1 MFFLELNNTPI
12 AARIISVEQNISYDV
27 FACNSLE
34 SRNNGATQ
42 YLMQNIF
49 DYLSKLNIKYFD
61 FSRIPVGKKGAQGV
75 YDFKRATRAET
86 IQYNGEWVFFKNK
99 KFRYI
104 FFLYN
109 LIINKKDFY

>member
-1 MFFLELNNTPI
+1 MMYLRAI
-12 AARIISVEQNISYDV
+12 H
-27 FACNSLE
+27 LE

-75 YDFKRATRAET
+75 YDFIKG
-86 IQYNGEWVFFKNK
+86 Y
-99 KFRYI
+99 
-104 FFLYN
+104 
-109 LIINKKDFY
+109 